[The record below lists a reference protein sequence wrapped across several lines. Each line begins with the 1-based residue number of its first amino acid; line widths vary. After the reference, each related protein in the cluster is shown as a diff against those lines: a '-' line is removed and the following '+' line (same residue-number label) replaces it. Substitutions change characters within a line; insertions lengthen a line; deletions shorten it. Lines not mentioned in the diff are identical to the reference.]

1 MATSQAYFPDCVCSI
16 ESRSS
21 SCSDPPPREDVE
33 TFSTWRASV
42 FVVGDSGSEARP
54 IVRDIDENE
63 EAVGVVED

>member
-21 SCSDPPPREDVE
+21 RCSDPPSREDVE

-42 FVVGDSGSEARP
+42 FAGDSGSEARP
-54 IVRDIDENE
+54 IVMDIGEDE